1 MNKRGPVIAVIGT
14 ILIVSSLLVASSI
27 IPNFNTTMGGQF
39 LIPDLLEGIFDY
51 VSEERQI
58 FPGQTTSFSYSTSQS
73 DVPLLWGIQASDY
86 QPGDKFSVTITDI
99 FGDDLGTFE
108 NDGVAAFNIFEIPEN
123 NIYNFEVENLGN
135 RPITVISM
143 FAEDPDNSEALSDP
157 NSPLMSTIIPLAVSG
172 ILMIFGIIVIIIGTI
187 ISIMDWRRE
196 SNRSKYI

>member
-1 MNKRGPVIAVIGT
+1 MKKRGLVIAVMGT

-27 IPNFNTTMGGQF
+27 IPNSDTTMGGQF

-58 FPGQTTSFSYSTSQS
+58 FPGQITSFSYSTSQS
-73 DVPLLWGIQASDY
+73 EVPLLWGIQASDY

-99 FGDDLGTFE
+99 FGDDLGTFD
-108 NDGVAAFNIFEIPEN
+108 NDGAVAFNIFEIPEN
-123 NIYNFEVENLGN
+123 DIYNFEVENKGD

-157 NSPLMSTIIPLAVSG
+157 NSPLMSIIIPLAVSG
-172 ILMIFGIIVIIIGTI
+172 ILMIIGIIVIIIGTI

-196 SNRSKYI
+196 SNKSKYI